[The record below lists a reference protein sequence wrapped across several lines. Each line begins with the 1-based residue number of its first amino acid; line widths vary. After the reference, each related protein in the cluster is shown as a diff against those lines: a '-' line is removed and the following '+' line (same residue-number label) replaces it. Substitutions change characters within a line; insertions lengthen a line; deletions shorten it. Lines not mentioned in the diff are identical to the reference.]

1 MNSTSSTLQSLWR
14 YLDTRRGDEYT
25 NPWKA
30 LLALARGEIPGEL
43 TPDVIEAVIG
53 RAASRG
59 AGEFVTPP
67 MVSRFMAD
75 LASITKPYSVLDPT
89 CGSGLMLQQVIAAHK
104 PGVAVGID
112 LNHDSCEIA
121 AALLNDQAA
130 ITHGNALD
138 ATLKLQDAYD
148 LIIADPPLGGRVHPG
163 ELPPSLKD
171 LRLRD
176 LAQYI
181 VVWACHKLAPKGALA
196 IVMSPVALQHQPF
209 VDAIHAAGCRMRA
222 SLHVPSGTRLH
233 TGIASQVLVI
243 DHGSQQ
249 DIFVGQLSDDPEHGK
264 RLLQNF
270 KRHRT
275 DRHPSLGRTLPLDQF
290 IGFEAL
296 EAKYLLRQ
304 RVRQTSLVPI
314 PFTELVKEESRQDRE
329 ALAQNA
335 DSIPANVLLLSQSNI
350 RFTTDISKIP
360 SRDRTC
366 TCFVLDESKTH
377 ASYLMR
383 WFDKDIGKLAL
394 QAVRVSSWIGAQHIS
409 RKVLERLICYLPPL
423 KAQHDVLEALR
434 HLERLR
440 SEAQEIEAQC
450 WTGHHSSEE
459 ILQRAQ
465 TINQEDRYE
474 DWLST
479 LPYPLASILWRHR
492 VSGDDPRIRFRVLL
506 HFFEALA
513 EFLATVHLSAFSSHA
528 IIWQEAHGK
537 LLKALAAKNLTFER
551 ATFGAWKVV
560 VENLSALTRDM
571 LAKEDYAP
579 VAIGLYAA
587 TTTSWMKKLCA
598 PKISQMLARA
608 NGIRN
613 THNGH
618 GGAMGKAQAES
629 LEDDLRDLVEELR
642 SLWGRGWNQYELLQI
657 DKMAYSDGQF
667 TFESPRIMG
676 ANSQF
681 ERVSR
686 ATTAPMDFEQLY
698 LLAEGAP
705 KGLKL
710 LPLVRVMA
718 SPSQV
723 ANACY
728 FYNRS
733 ESGGQRFVSYH
744 FEQESEVCQHFED
757 TAMVL
762 QQLTMPP
769 EYPAAEVNP

>member
-1 MNSTSSTLQSLWR
+1 M
-14 YLDTRRGDEYT
+14 
-25 NPWKA
+25 
-30 LLALARGEIPGEL
+30 ALARGEIPGEL

-67 MVSRFMAD
+67 MLSRFMAD
-75 LASITKPYSVLDPT
+75 LASITKPDFVLDPT

-104 PGVAVGID
+104 PGVAEGID
-112 LNHDSCEIA
+112 LNHDNCEIA
-121 AALLNDQAA
+121 SELLIDQAA

-138 ATLKLQDAYD
+138 ATLKLQEAYD
-148 LIIADPPLGGRVHPG
+148 LIIADPPLGEHVHPG
-163 ELPPSLKD
+163 QLPPSLKD

-181 VVWACHKLAPKGALA
+181 AIWACHKLAPKGVLA
-196 IVMSPVALQHQPF
+196 IVMSPVTLQHQPF
-209 VDAIHAAGCRMRA
+209 VDAIHTAGCRIRA
-222 SLHVPSGTRLH
+222 SLHVPSGTRLN

-270 KRHRT
+270 KRDKT
-275 DRHPSLGRTLPLDQF
+275 DKHPSLGRTLPLDQF
-290 IGFEAL
+290 LGFEAL
-296 EAKYLLRQ
+296 EAEYLLRH

-314 PFTELVKEESRQDRE
+314 PFTELVKDESRQDRE
-329 ALAQNA
+329 VLAQNA
-335 DSIPANVLLLSQSNI
+335 DSIPANTLLLSQSNI
-350 RFTTDISKIP
+350 HLTADILKIP

-366 TCFVLDESKTH
+366 TCFVFNESKIH

-383 WFDKDIGKLAL
+383 WLESDLGRLAL
-394 QAVRVSSWIGAQHIS
+394 QAAGISSLAGVQRIS
-409 RKVLERLICYLPPL
+409 RRVLERLICYLPPL
-423 KAQHDVLEALR
+423 KAQHDLLEALR

-459 ILQRAQ
+459 ILQHAQ

-474 DWLST
+474 DWLAT

-492 VSGDDPRIRFRVLL
+492 VSGDDPRIRFGVLL

-513 EFLATVHLSAFSSHA
+513 AFLATIHLSAVSSHD
-528 IIWQEAHGK
+528 IIWQDAHGK
-537 LLKALAAKNLTFER
+537 LLKALAAKKLTLER
-551 ATFGAWKVV
+551 ATFGAWRVV
-560 VENLSALTRDM
+560 VEKLSASTRAM
-571 LAKEDYAP
+571 LATEQDAP

-587 TTTSWMKKLCA
+587 TSTSWLDKLCA
-598 PKISQMLARA
+598 PEISQMLAQA
-608 NGIRN
+608 NSIRN

-629 LEDDLRDLVEELR
+629 LDDDLRDLVEELR
-642 SLWGRGWNQYELLQI
+642 SLWGRRWNQYELLQI
-657 DKMAYSDGQF
+657 DKMEYSDGQF

-676 ANSQF
+676 ANGQF

-686 ATTAPMDFEQLY
+686 ATTAPMDSGQLY
-698 LLAEGAP
+698 LLAEGAS

-718 SPSQV
+718 SPSGV

-733 ESGGQRFVSYH
+733 ESDGQRFVSYH
-744 FEQESEVCQHFED
+744 FEQESEICQYFED

-762 QQLTMPP
+762 KQLTMPP
-769 EYPAAEVNP
+769 EHPAAEADR